1 MLVAVD
7 SLFKQRVVFL
17 FNKSSQEKILCVR
30 RRLLSFFVRFACK
43 ANEASESSVH
53 SFALPRGTNAYSS
66 DL

>member
-1 MLVAVD
+1 M
-7 SLFKQRVVFL
+7 
-17 FNKSSQEKILCVR
+17 LCVR

-66 DL
+66 DIYECSAGKLT